1 MSQYELSLST
11 VGQCTLNL
19 LANRILYVIEKI
31 VFDSRKQYLNEEI
44 WPPDLSIFPFCDV
57 SFTQNIQQTP
67 ILVRETGGISLNVP
81 VNGEPEKLKKTW
93 MFSWTVGGTDFLNS
107 VFNNYSKKIKRNPH
121 AKPNQTKTNKQINKP
136 KEHPKQSK
144 VPCITTQF
152 LQYTIKYI
160 FRRGIFLWKL

>member
-11 VGQCTLNL
+11 FGQCTLNL
-19 LANRILYVIEKI
+19 KANRILYVIEKI
-31 VFDSRKQYLNEEI
+31 VVDNRRRYFNTSNKGRWDLTS
-44 WPPDLSIFPFCDV
+44 DLSIFPFCDV

-67 ILVRETGGISLNVP
+67 VLVRETGGVSLNMA

-93 MFSWTVGGTDFLNS
+93 MFSWTVGRTDFLNS

-144 VPCITTQF
+144 VPCTITQF
-152 LQYTIKYI
+152 
-160 FRRGIFLWKL
+160 